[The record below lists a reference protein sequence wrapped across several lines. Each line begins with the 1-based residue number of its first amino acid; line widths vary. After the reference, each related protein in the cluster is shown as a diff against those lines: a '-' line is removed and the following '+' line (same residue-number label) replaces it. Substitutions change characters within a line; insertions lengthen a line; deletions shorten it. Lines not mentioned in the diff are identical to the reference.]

1 MGMRMMGTTLHALI
15 GARLLG
21 VVVAGLMATFVVAEA
36 RAESPTAAMQRT
48 IDRVLAVLGD
58 ASLQAPERA
67 GDRLEALEVLIRERF
82 DHEEMG
88 KRTLGRG
95 QWESLDDVQR
105 KEFVDLFQRLLSQ
118 TYAGNVDNY
127 SGEQVDYLK
136 ERRKGNFAEVQT
148 KVFSNDVEVSIH
160 YRLLKHA
167 ETWKVYDVVIDGI
180 SLVKNFRGQFERII
194 KAKSLDG
201 FFETL
206 RNKLA
211 PSQS

>member
-1 MGMRMMGTTLHALI
+1 MDTTLRVLT
-15 GARLLG
+15 GAGLLG
-21 VVVAGLMATFVVAEA
+21 LVMAGLLAILVTEA
-36 RAESPTAAMQRT
+36 RAESPTAAMRGT
-48 IDRVLAVLGD
+48 IDQVLVVLGD
-58 ASLQAPERA
+58 ASLQGPERA
-67 GDRLEALEVLIRERF
+67 GERREMLEALVRERF

-88 KRTLGRG
+88 KRTLGRR
-95 QWESLDDVQR
+95 QWESLDDAQR
-105 KEFVDLFQRLLSQ
+105 KEFVDLFQQLLSK

-127 SGEQVDYLK
+127 SGEQVEYLG

-148 KVFSNDVEVSIH
+148 KVFSNSVEDLAIH

-194 KAKSLDG
+194 KAESLDG
-201 FFETL
+201 LLETL

-211 PSQS
+211 RSPS

>member
-1 MGMRMMGTTLHALI
+1 MDTTLRVLT
-15 GARLLG
+15 GAGLLG
-21 VVVAGLMATFVVAEA
+21 LMMTGLLTILVTEA
-36 RAESPTAAMQRT
+36 RAESPTAAMRGT
-48 IDRVLAVLGD
+48 IDQVLVVLGD
-58 ASLQAPERA
+58 ASLQVPERA
-67 GDRLEALEVLIRERF
+67 GERREMLEVLVRERF

-88 KRTLGRG
+88 KRTLGRR
-95 QWESLDDVQR
+95 QWESLDDAQR
-105 KEFVDLFQRLLSQ
+105 KEFVDLFQRLLSK

-127 SGEQVDYLK
+127 SGEKVEYLE

-148 KVFSNDVEVSIH
+148 KVFSNDVALAIH

-194 KAKSLDG
+194 KAESLDG
-201 FFETL
+201 LFETL

-211 PSQS
+211 RSPS

>member
-1 MGMRMMGTTLHALI
+1 MDTTLRVLT
-15 GARLLG
+15 GAGLLG
-21 VVVAGLMATFVVAEA
+21 LVMAGLLAILVTEA
-36 RAESPTAAMQRT
+36 RAESPTAAMRGT
-48 IDRVLAVLGD
+48 IDQVLVVLGD

-67 GDRLEALEVLIRERF
+67 GERREMLEALVRERF

-88 KRTLGRG
+88 KRTLGKR
-95 QWESLDDVQR
+95 QWEILDDAQR
-105 KEFVDLFQRLLSQ
+105 KEFVDLFQRLLSK

-127 SGEQVDYLK
+127 SGEQVEYIG

-148 KVFSNDVEVSIH
+148 AVFSNDVELAIH

-194 KAKSLDG
+194 KAESLDG
-201 FFETL
+201 LFETL

-211 PSQS
+211 RSSS